1 MKKTTEA
8 LAAQAAKDAMK
19 ETEKLCKRA
28 GLTRI
33 KVLKRIK
40 EGLDAHI
47 VKASLIKGTD
57 QFAYSKKLIDH
68 TTRLK
73 SAEMASVLLNMK
85 PAEKKEISGNLTMNH
100 DLSPELNEM
109 FEKIY
114 GKGK

>member
-8 LAAQAAKDAMK
+8 LAAQAAKDAMR

-40 EGLDAHI
+40 EGLDA
-47 VKASLIKGTD
+47 KGE
-57 QFAYSKKLIDH
+57 KGVDH
-68 TTRLK
+68 KVRLK
-73 SAEMASVLLNMK
+73 AAEMAIPLVGLDK
-85 PAEKKEISGNLTMNH
+85 PTRIEGEVKHTH